1 MTNSEIVFHLY
12 FLSFLGGLMEEMD
25 FLDKVV
31 NSDIKDETMDIPKE
45 TEPTKDVIVNVNEMF
60 TNLMEPRVL
69 LDKSVVD
76 GFIQG
81 ETMLNFEEDFFEE
94 SESDLNSESSYELFT
109 PQHHCE
115 LCQRPAHSSG

>member
-1 MTNSEIVFHLY
+1 
-12 FLSFLGGLMEEMD
+12 MEEID
-25 FLDKVV
+25 FLDEVV
-31 NSDIKDETMDIPKE
+31 NSDIKDETMDILKVRE
-45 TEPTKDVIVNVNEMF
+45 STKYVIENEVF
-60 TNLMEPRVL
+60 TNLMEPRVV

-76 GFIQG
+76 GFIKG

>member
-45 TEPTKDVIVNVNEMF
+45 TEPTKDVIVNVNH
-60 TNLMEPRVL
+60 T
-69 LDKSVVD
+69 
-76 GFIQG
+76 
-81 ETMLNFEEDFFEE
+81 
-94 SESDLNSESSYELFT
+94 
-109 PQHHCE
+109 
-115 LCQRPAHSSG
+115 

>member
-60 TNLMEPRVL
+60 TNLMEPRVV

-81 ETMLNFEEDFFEE
+81 ETMLNFEEDFF
-94 SESDLNSESSYELFT
+94 
-109 PQHHCE
+109 
-115 LCQRPAHSSG
+115 